1 MAKRYT
7 VTVGE
12 GDKVQEHSL
21 YVGQVWVNEDWTD
34 FRKITKISSRKG
46 QRLNISYKEK
56 ASATSTE
63 SSDLAC
69 DLDDFILWILDSE
82 YKPLVISYEEQQ
94 KP

>member
-1 MAKRYT
+1 MAKRYI

-12 GDKVQEHSL
+12 GDKVKEHSL
-21 YVGQVWVNEDWTD
+21 YIGQVWVNEDWTD

-46 QRLNISYKEK
+46 QRLRISYKEK

-63 SSDLAC
+63 SPDTAC

-94 KP
+94 KD

>member
-12 GDKVQEHSL
+12 GEKVKEHSL
-21 YVGQVWVNEDWTD
+21 YVGQVWMNEDWSD
-34 FRKITKISSRKG
+34 FRKITTISNRKG
-46 QRLNISYKEK
+46 QRLRITYKEK
-56 ASATSTE
+56 TPSGSVESAGKN
-63 SSDLAC
+63 C

-94 KP
+94 KD